1 MAAMVVI
8 TLIVIN
14 DELEFFEMFV
24 LSDAKPVEV

>member
-24 LSDAKPVEV
+24 LSDAKLVEV